1 MLPALS
7 SRLQEIASIS
17 PILSLL
23 AIPHFGTLKV
33 RVKPTKLHFLLDP
46 LENLH
51 GPVKPSFLIEK
62 ELKERFGSVFAS
74 PKILNDVAEVL
85 RSYGFDVSNLSKRFH
100 FSGSLLT
107 METWLRKSELRLEN
121 ASQVGVNFSQCLI
134 ANAYIYY
141 AQGL

>member
-1 MLPALS
+1 M
-7 SRLQEIASIS
+7 
-17 PILSLL
+17 
-23 AIPHFGTLKV
+23 
-33 RVKPTKLHFLLDP
+33 
-46 LENLH
+46 ENLH